1 MSDAMP
7 AGALVSARG
16 ATVTFNHGGLI
27 NRTPPVRAVTDVDLD
42 ISAGEAV
49 GLVGE
54 SGSGKSTL
62 GRLLLGLLQPT
73 AGHVSFDGRRLDALS
88 RREWRALRRRMQI
101 IFQDPYGSLDPRRRI
116 GAQIADGL
124 AIHGLAAGSAL
135 KPEVARRLAA
145 VGLDPS
151 HAERYPHEFSGGQ
164 RQRIGIA
171 RALAPDPAFLVA
183 DEPVS
188 SLDVSIQAQILE
200 LLDRVRHERKLA
212 LLFISHDLPVVRRLA
227 DRVLITY
234 LGRIVEAGPAA
245 AVLGRPAHPYTR
257 ALVSAT
263 PRIAAGRRS
272 RIILPGDPPSPSAP
286 PSGCAF
292 RTRCAHAVDACA
304 AVVPPMQKLGLDH
317 VAACT
322 RLSEIG

>member
-1 MSDAMP
+1 MAASIRA
-7 AGALVSARG
+7 AASARRSP
-16 ATVTFNHGGLI
+16 TVSRSTAS
-27 NRTPPVRAVTDVDLD
+27 PPAAR
-42 ISAGEAV
+42 
-49 GLVGE
+49 
-54 SGSGKSTL
+54 
-62 GRLLLGLLQPT
+62 
-73 AGHVSFDGRRLDALS
+73 S
-88 RREWRALRRRMQI
+88 RRRSRGVLRT
-101 IFQDPYGSLDPRRRI
+101 
-116 GAQIADGL
+116 
-124 AIHGLAAGSAL
+124 
-135 KPEVARRLAA
+135 

-188 SLDVSIQAQILE
+188 SLDVSIQAQIME

-212 LLFISHDLPVVRRLA
+212 LLFISHDLPVVRQLS
-227 DRVLITY
+227 DRVLIMY

-245 AVLGRPAHPYTR
+245 TVLGTPGASLYARPR
-257 ALVSAT
+257 LGDAT
-263 PRIAAGRRS
+263 HRGGKRPS

-304 AVVPPMQKLGLDH
+304 ARRTAHAKARARPCRGLHQTVRDRLRGSDHRDGCHAAQGAHGHDHRRGGARALSRRTRSSCCPWAVTRIRVRTRRWATICWPRRSPSCPP
-317 VAACT
+317 
-322 RLSEIG
+322 